1 MARIANFSR
10 NYMGIFI
17 HIGKY
22 VLWMGR
28 LFRRPEKGRIYRQ
41 RIFEEVQ
48 NVGYASIGLVAIV
61 SLFMG
66 AVLTLQLSYNLESP
80 LIPLY
85 TVGLVVRDS
94 LILEFSPTI
103 ISIIL
108 AGKVGSSI
116 AGEIGTMRVTDQI
129 DALDIMGVNSTNY
142 LVGPKMIA
150 AVICNPFIVIMSM
163 ILGIFGGYLAGV
175 LTGEVSG
182 STYIYG
188 IQFLFQP
195 YYVTYALIKTMV
207 FAVVITTVPAYFGY
221 HTSGGALE
229 VGKASTVSVVYSIV
243 IILTF
248 NLLLTQMLLQ

>member
-1 MARIANFSR
+1 
-10 NYMGIFI
+10 MGIFI
-17 HIGKY
+17 HIGRY
-22 VLWMGR
+22 VLWISR
-28 LFRRPEKGRIYRQ
+28 VFKKPEKWRIYRQ

-48 NVGYASIGLVAIV
+48 NIGYASIGLVSIV
-61 SLFMG
+61 SAFMG
-66 AVLTLQLSYNLESP
+66 AVLTIQLAYNIDSP

-85 TVGLVVRDS
+85 TVGLGVRDS

-129 DALDIMGVNSTNY
+129 DALDIMGVNSTGY

-150 AVICNPFIVIMSM
+150 AVMCNPFLVIMSM
-163 ILGIFGGYLAGV
+163 ILGMIGGYFAGV

-182 STYIYG
+182 SNFIYG
-188 IQFLFQP
+188 IQYLFQP
-195 YYVTYALIKTMV
+195 FYIVYALIKAMV
-207 FAVVITTVPAYFGY
+207 FALVITTVPAYFGY

-229 VGKASTVSVVYSIV
+229 VGRASTVSVVYSIV
-243 IILTF
+243 IVLTF
-248 NLLLTQMLLQ
+248 NLILTQMLLQ

>member
-1 MARIANFSR
+1 MANFSR
-10 NYMGIFI
+10 DYMSIFI
-17 HIGKY
+17 HIGRY

-28 LFRRPEKGRIYRQ
+28 VFRRPEKWSIYRQ

-48 NVGYASIGLVAIV
+48 NIGYDSIGLVAMV
-61 SLFMG
+61 SIFMG
-66 AVLTLQLSYNLESP
+66 AVLTIQLAYNIVSP
-80 LIPLY
+80 LIPTY
-85 TVGLVVRDS
+85 TVGLGVRDS

-129 DALDIMGVNSTNY
+129 DALDIMGVNSTGY

-150 AVICNPFIVIMSM
+150 AMICNPFIVIIS
-163 ILGIFGGYLAGV
+163 IALGIFGGYMAGI

-182 STYIYG
+182 SDFIFG
-188 IQFLFQP
+188 IQYWFQP
-195 YYVTYALIKTMV
+195 FYIFYALIKTVV
-207 FAVVITTVPAYFGY
+207 FAAVITTVPAYCGY

-229 VGKASTVSVVYSIV
+229 VGRASTVSVVYSIV
-243 IILTF
+243 IILMF
-248 NLLLTQMLLQ
+248 NLILTQMLLQ